1 MHRNLSNPYTALI
14 SLAILLAYCGVAHAA
29 EIRLRADARTSNSI
43 VRLADVAEITAADA
57 EEARELAAIE
67 LGPAPANKQ
76 TLRAREIHDRL
87 ALAGINPARHRFSG
101 ASLVAVTNSAR
112 NENKTR
118 PNPKST
124 ERVTPQKPANEP
136 PSTEVIVALAEIN
149 RGDRIRAE
157 HLTVERV
164 KGSVQRAA
172 FQSIEDIVGMEATR
186 NITPG
191 QPIDEQYVRTPR
203 LVKRGD
209 VVDVISR
216 SGGVQV
222 RTKGRA
228 REEGGDGDLIN
239 IELLSDRRALL
250 ARVSGLQ
257 QVEITATSAA
267 VSN

>member
-1 MHRNLSNPYTALI
+1 MRI
-14 SLAILLAYCGVAHAA
+14 SGI
-29 EIRLRADARTSNSI
+29 
-43 VRLADVAEITAADA
+43 DVARRRNPPSHRRAHFQFHRSPRRCRGNHRCRCRGGAQ
-57 EEARELAAIE
+57 LAAVE

-101 ASLVAVTNSAR
+101 ASLVAVTNAAR

-124 ERVTPQKPANEP
+124 ERVTPQKPASEP
-136 PSTEVIVALAEIN
+136 QTTEVIVAVAEIN

-164 KGSVQRAA
+164 KGAVQRTA
-172 FQSIEDIVGMEATR
+172 FQAIDDVVGMEATR

-191 QPIDEQYVRTPR
+191 QPIDEQYVRSPR

-228 REEGGDGDLIN
+228 RDEGGDGDLIN
-239 IELLSDRRALL
+239 VELLSDRRSLL

-257 QVEITATSAA
+257 QVEITGTSAA
-267 VSN
+267 VRN